1 MNAPKALLVKTMLVR
16 TLLALSLVG
25 ALGNTLAQGTWN
37 EIYRESF
44 GEAAHPLYLFGGV
57 LQFGPRQD
65 TPFITLSRGGSL
77 EIINETDPNYIRY
90 YFLEPQHVSGWFQA
104 PDAPT
109 RVSVL
114 VSGQFGEVPGAGI
127 VYRVDPGTHS
137 FYAFVLTGGN
147 GYGLYVRDQG
157 VYQAIFTD
165 TSNQIT
171 PGSPTRLGI
180 DGNGQELN
188 LYINGSLVNT
198 VQAGGGGVGV
208 GIIAAG
214 TGTYFFD
221 DFVIE
226 LGGF

>member
-1 MNAPKALLVKTMLVR
+1 MKGVRSSFLLPI
-16 TLLALSLVG
+16 LALAVIASSSLS
-25 ALGNTLAQGTWN
+25 LAQGNWR

-90 YFLEPQHVSGWFQA
+90 YFVEPRHISGWFDS
-104 PDAPT
+104 PNAPT
-109 RVSVL
+109 RVSVS
-114 VSGQFGEVPGAGI
+114 VNGQFGEFPGAGL
-127 VYRVDPGTHS
+127 VYRVDPATHS

-147 GYGLYVRDQG
+147 GYGLFVLDEGGYR
-157 VYQAIFTD
+157 ALFTD

-171 PGSPTRLGI
+171 PGGPTVLSI
-180 DGNGQELN
+180 DGGAQELN
-188 LYINGSLVNT
+188 LYINGALVNT

-214 TGTYFFD
+214 TGTYYFD
-221 DFVIE
+221 DFIIE
-226 LGGF
+226 LGSF